1 MGSALRWLVAAG
13 LIGALCSGARAQS
26 AAEFYKGRQLQIV
39 VGFEVGNDYDVGAR
53 LLARYLSKQ
62 IPGNPAIIVQ
72 NMPQAAAL
80 VSANFIA
87 IRAPRDGT
95 VIGAISRNLPSQA
108 AMKLPNIE
116 ADPRR
121 FNWLAGV
128 SFPGRVCAVTANS
141 PVQTAAELFEKE
153 VLTGSVGVGS
163 STSIVPNVIKNVL
176 GAKFHMVEGYRGVS
190 DIILAMQRGE
200 VQAVCMSTSQFRS
213 HDEQFK
219 QGKFKFLLRAEE
231 SEMPDVPGIPSI
243 YDFAKTEEQKQ
254 LMRFIFSSTEFGR
267 PYVFP
272 PDVPKDRVEFMRN
285 AIAATLKDP
294 GLIAEAE
301 KMKLDMTY
309 RPPQPLEKLVQQL
322 YDTPP
327 EVIAKLKSISPNL
340 K

>member
-128 SFPGRVCAVTANS
+128 SFPEIGRAHV
-141 PVQTAAELFEKE
+141 
-153 VLTGSVGVGS
+153 
-163 STSIVPNVIKNVL
+163 
-176 GAKFHMVEGYRGVS
+176 
-190 DIILAMQRGE
+190 
-200 VQAVCMSTSQFRS
+200 
-213 HDEQFK
+213 
-219 QGKFKFLLRAEE
+219 
-231 SEMPDVPGIPSI
+231 
-243 YDFAKTEEQKQ
+243 
-254 LMRFIFSSTEFGR
+254 
-267 PYVFP
+267 
-272 PDVPKDRVEFMRN
+272 
-285 AIAATLKDP
+285 
-294 GLIAEAE
+294 
-301 KMKLDMTY
+301 
-309 RPPQPLEKLVQQL
+309 
-322 YDTPP
+322 
-327 EVIAKLKSISPNL
+327 
-340 K
+340 